1 MKKLICLVIVLAIA
15 ILMALTVP
23 EKKEHKQA
31 MMKAI
36 SEYVDEEATNKGI
49 ADNGITRVG
58 KKMVVKVIES
68 VLSSKLEETN
78 YVLFNTTHIKMED
91 KDKMLSVGM
100 FGHVF
105 TFNKDMLR
113 DALDEAALEKAEKK
127 REKKEAKAELKR
139 LKEEAKAEKRRLKE
153 KAKMERKEL
162 REKTKMERKQQ
173 RELKK
178 QQRKAEKEMKKQLK
192 DANK

>member
-78 YVLFNTTHIKMED
+78 YVFFNTTHIKREE
-91 KDKMLSVGM
+91 KDKLLSVGM
-100 FGHVF
+100 CGHVF

-162 REKTKMERKQQ
+162 REKAKMERKQQ

>member
-23 EKKEHKQA
+23 EKKVHKQA

-91 KDKMLSVGM
+91 KDKLLSVGM

-127 REKKEAKAELKR
+127 REK
-139 LKEEAKAEKRRLKE
+139 EEAKAEKRRLKE

-162 REKTKMERKQQ
+162 REKAKMERKQQ